1 LIRVNVRMMGTLR
14 DATGRSEEELSLE
27 EGADVSSA
35 IRELIDE
42 HGEEL
47 ERALVDPVIQSAL
60 PNALILLNGVEIGN
74 LKGLVT
80 ALRDGD
86 KMVLLPVTHG
96 G

>member
-1 LIRVNVRMMGTLR
+1 MIRVNVRMMGTLR

-86 KMVLLPVTHG
+86 KMVLLPVTH
-96 G
+96 

>member
-14 DATGRSEEELSLE
+14 DATGSSEEELSLE
-27 EGADVSSA
+27 EGADVSTA

-47 ERALVDPVIQSAL
+47 ERALLDPVIQSAL
-60 PNALILLNGVEIGN
+60 PNTLILLNGVEIGN

-86 KMVLLPVTHG
+86 KMVLLPVIHG

>member
-1 LIRVNVRMMGTLR
+1 MIRVNVRMMGTLR

>member
-1 LIRVNVRMMGTLR
+1 MIRVNVRMMGTLR
-14 DATGRSEEELSLE
+14 DAAGRSEKEISLE
-27 EGADVSSA
+27 EGADVLSA

-42 HGEEL
+42 HGEKL
-47 ERALVDPVIQSAL
+47 ERALIDPVIQSAL

>member
-1 LIRVNVRMMGTLR
+1 MIRVNVRMMGTLR
-14 DATGRSEEELSLE
+14 DATGRSEEELSLR

-86 KMVLLPVTHG
+86 KMVLLPVTHEG
-96 G
+96 

>member
-1 LIRVNVRMMGTLR
+1 MIRVNVRMMGTLR
-14 DATGRSEEELSLE
+14 DAAGSSEEELSLE
-27 EGADVSSA
+27 EGADVSTA

-42 HGEEL
+42 HGEGF

>member
-1 LIRVNVRMMGTLR
+1 MIRVNVRMMGTLR
-14 DATGRSEEELSLE
+14 DSAGRSEEELSLE

-47 ERALVDPVIQSAL
+47 EKALVDPVIQSAL

>member
-1 LIRVNVRMMGTLR
+1 MMGTLR
-14 DATGRSEEELSLE
+14 DSAGRSEEELSLE
-27 EGADVSSA
+27 EGADVSTA

>member
-1 LIRVNVRMMGTLR
+1 MGTLR
-14 DATGRSEEELSLE
+14 DAAGRSEKEISLE
-27 EGADVSSA
+27 EGADISSA

-42 HGEEL
+42 YGEKL
-47 ERALVDPVIQSAL
+47 EAALVDPVIQSAL
-60 PNALILLNGVEIGN
+60 PNVLILLNGVEIGN

>member
-1 LIRVNVRMMGTLR
+1 MIRVNVRMMGTLK
-14 DATGRSEEELSLE
+14 DAAGRSEEELSLE
-27 EGADVSSA
+27 EGADISSA

>member
-1 LIRVNVRMMGTLR
+1 MIRVNVRMMGTLR
-14 DATGRSEEELSLE
+14 DAAGRSEEELSLE

>member
-1 LIRVNVRMMGTLR
+1 MGTLK
-14 DATGRSEEELSLE
+14 DAAGRSEEELSLE
-27 EGADVSSA
+27 EGADISSA